1 MLSSFPSPKLQH
13 FLPPKQW
20 QLLLIYFKNKFPIY
34 IEKNLKGKS
43 LISKM
48 PCFIIKGNTPQA
60 AINAFL
66 NNNSSISKGR
76 KGQTCWCTPVVSVA
90 WRLEDGRFSVQGQ
103 PWVCSTLETS
113 LRYIKFFLKK

>member
-1 MLSSFPSPKLQH
+1 
-13 FLPPKQW
+13 
-20 QLLLIYFKNKFPIY
+20 
-34 IEKNLKGKS
+34 
-43 LISKM
+43 M

-76 KGQTCWCTPVVSVA
+76 KGQTCWCTPVVSVP

-103 PWVCSTLETS
+103 PRDQPKIYEIFPQK
-113 LRYIKFFLKK
+113 IKV